1 MIAIVLLA
9 AGSSSRMQGRDKLME
24 TVDGVPLLR
33 RQVKRAL
40 DTGLDVYV
48 TLPPPPHL
56 RYAALDGLDVTLV
69 PVPDAIEGMNASL
82 RTGLGA
88 VEDGFD
94 AVMVMLGDM
103 PDITTDDINTVLHKI
118 DLNTKTLIWRA
129 STHDGAAG
137 HPIVFR
143 KDLLPSLIA
152 LKGDKGGS
160 TVVKA
165 NATHTTHIVLPSNH
179 ARTDLDTPEA
189 WAAWRLDNPTT

>member
-24 TVDGVPLLR
+24 TVEGIPLLR

-48 TLPPPPHL
+48 TLPASPHP
-56 RYAALDGLDVTLV
+56 RYAALDGLDATVV

-88 VEDGFD
+88 VKHDAD

-103 PDITTDDINTVLHKI
+103 PDITTIDINRVLHAV
-118 DLNTKTLIWRA
+118 DLNTETLIWRA
-129 STHDGAAG
+129 TTHDGAAG

-143 KDLLPSLIA
+143 KTLLPSLIA
-152 LKGDKGGS
+152 LKGDHGGNA
-160 TVVKA
+160 VVKA
-165 NATHTTHIVLPSNH
+165 TAAHTTYIELPSNH

-189 WAAWRLDNPTT
+189 WAAWRLENPTT